1 MRRRQFLRLTTI
13 SAAAWIAEGCSNT
26 SAAPNE
32 LPYELGEAFFPISI
46 ASGDPRSASVILWTR
61 VADEDRAGEDL
72 ELIVQVSID
81 ESFAESLEEVVSA
94 RADDDGCVKVR
105 ITELEAAS
113 TYYYRFVYIKDA
125 VAYTSRTGRTKT
137 APGPAA
143 DVAVRFAFVSC
154 QDYIGRYFNLYRLL
168 DEEEPDFIVHLGDY
182 IYETTGD
189 PLFQGGAEGRELS
202 FDDEAGAIVFNEGT
216 PEAYFAARTLDNY
229 RQLYRVY
236 RSDPA
241 LQTIHERY
249 PVVMMW
255 DDHEFTNDS
264 HGATGT
270 YFGGEV
276 DEEDVERRK
285 VANRAWFE
293 YMPVDYRDS
302 PEFRYDPSANFPGDI
317 SIYRELRYGAHLHL
331 LLTDARTYRTD
342 HPIAE
347 DAFPGHVPITQAQL
361 EAHLGEVP
369 DWASPYVDDID
380 AYQGGIYADA
390 LRDAA
395 AELGFDPA
403 QVVGRMSV
411 DWINARLED
420 ITGGLSLIDD
430 PTLMRGIAYVDLGKY
445 SSFGSLGSRSLVVK
459 PAFDAYSAIL
469 FAESQG
475 QSEQVWGSEQ
485 EAWVFER
492 VESSDA
498 TWKVLGNEYVFS
510 QFAVDLT
517 ALGGIPEQF
526 TKQFYLSLDFWE
538 GHRNRRSEVLDRLA
552 DVENLV
558 AITGDIHAFAAG
570 TPTTNDGGKQIVE
583 LVTSSIS
590 SATFGQELLNVVEG
604 NPALADFSAAA
615 TLAMQAD
622 TILALGTNP
631 HLAWTDSTRHG
642 YGIVDIDAQSLECT
656 FLAVEAETV
665 FEDYVGREAEL
676 RQASVQHR
684 FRVESGSSQLYRELD
699 GGWKRWDP
707 QAREWV

>member
-1 MRRRQFLRLTTI
+1 MRRRHFLRLTTI

-26 SAAPNE
+26 SAAANE
-32 LPYELGEAFFPISI
+32 LPYELGEDYFPTSV
-46 ASGDPRSASVILWTR
+46 ASGDPRPDSVILWTR
-61 VADEDRAGEDL
+61 VEDEDLNGEDI
-72 ELIVQVSID
+72 ELIVQLSID
-81 ESFAESLEEVVSA
+81 ESFAESLEEAVTA

-105 ITELEAAS
+105 ITELGAAS
-113 TYYYRFVYIKDA
+113 TYYYRFVYIKGG
-125 VAYTSRTGRTKT
+125 VALTSRTGRTKT
-137 APGPAA
+137 APEAGA
-143 DVAVRFAFVSC
+143 DVPVRFAFVSC
-154 QDYIGRYFNLYRLL
+154 QDYIGRYYNLYRLL
-168 DEEEPDFIVHLGDY
+168 NDEEPDFIVHLGDY

-189 PLFQGGAEGRELS
+189 PLFQGGADGRSLS

-216 PEAYFAARTLDNY
+216 EDEYFAARSLDNY
-229 RQLYRVY
+229 RQLYRIY

-293 YMPVDYRDS
+293 YMPVDYRDN
-302 PEFRYDPSANFPGDI
+302 PDFRYDPSAAFPGDI

-331 LLTDARTYRTD
+331 LLTDGRTYRTD
-342 HPIAE
+342 HPVAE

-361 EAHLGEVP
+361 ESHLGELP
-369 DWASPYVDDID
+369 DWASPYLDDID
-380 AYQGGIYADA
+380 TYQGGVYGDA

-395 AELGFDPA
+395 AELGYDAA

-420 ITGGLSLIDD
+420 ITGGPSPIDD
-430 PTLMRGIAYVDLGKY
+430 PALERGIAYVDLGKY
-445 SSFGSLGSRSLVVK
+445 GSFGSLGSRSLVVK
-459 PAFDAYSAIL
+459 PAFDAYSGIL
-469 FAESQG
+469 FEESQG
-475 QSEQVWGSEQ
+475 ESEQVWGSEQ
-485 EAWVFER
+485 EAWVLER
-492 VESSDA
+492 AENSDA

-526 TKQFYLSLDFWE
+526 TKEFYLSLDFWE
-538 GHRNRRSEVLDRLA
+538 GHRNRRNVVLDRLA

-558 AITGDIHAFAAG
+558 AVTGDIHAFAAG
-570 TPTTNDGGKQIVE
+570 TPTTNDGSKKIVE

-622 TILALGTNP
+622 TILGLGTNP
-631 HLAWTDSTRHG
+631 HLAWTDSTMHG
-642 YGIVDIDAQSLECT
+642 YAVVDIDGEALECT
-656 FLAVEAETV
+656 FLAVEPETV
-665 FEDYVGREAEL
+665 FEDYAGREAEL
-676 RQASVQHR
+676 RDASLQHR
-684 FRVESGSSQLYRELD
+684 FRVESGSSELYRELE
-699 GGWKRWDP
+699 GSWKRWDP
-707 QAREWV
+707 ETNAWV